1 MDNAMKRAEI
11 AREQFG
17 PLTPDQIGNEADRCL
32 WALEQYH
39 GWLESEGW
47 QPPTAGRA
55 DGDAEGAARLERE
68 RWTNACMGIA
78 RDLRNHDLVRLGA
91 TKCVDAVLKA

>member
-17 PLTPDQIGNEADRCL
+17 PLTPDQIGNDADRCL
-32 WALEQYH
+32 WALEKYH

-47 QPPTAGRA
+47 QLPTAGHA
-55 DGDAEGAARLERE
+55 DDDAENAVRLERE
-68 RWTNACMGIA
+68 RWTNACNSIA
-78 RDLRNHDLVRLGA
+78 LDLRNHDLVRLGA
-91 TKCVDAVLKA
+91 TKCWDAIHRA